1 MSLQDSIPICL
12 PLLAYR
18 SKLFRRCLKSL
29 LFWSPFR
36 FESLFA
42 KLEKKQKELGIAS
55 FGASVTTMEEVFLR
69 SVGVVVRLS
78 QTFMGDDCVRGL
90 CSGALSEHRD
100 VGRGQGLG
108 ARIQM

>member
-1 MSLQDSIPICL
+1 MLCSS
-12 PLLAYR
+12 
-18 SKLFRRCLKSL
+18 
-29 LFWSPFR
+29 FR

-69 SVGVVVRLS
+69 SVGVGVHLS
-78 QTFMGDDCVRGL
+78 FMGDGVVKGF

-100 VGRGQGLG
+100 EGRGQGLG
-108 ARIQM
+108 ARIQMLVL